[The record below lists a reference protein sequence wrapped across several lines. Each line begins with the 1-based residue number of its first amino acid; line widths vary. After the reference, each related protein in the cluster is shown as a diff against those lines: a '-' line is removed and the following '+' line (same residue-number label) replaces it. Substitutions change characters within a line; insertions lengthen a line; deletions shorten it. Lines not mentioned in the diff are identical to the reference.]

1 MTLSREAK
9 TMWDVVDKEKE
20 SWVLVWWADKND
32 GTKEKT
38 TYLEKDE
45 RISIYDSLNVHMAY
59 ETLNIY
65 WIEKQL
71 LICDI
76 RFGPMFPL
84 SRKHK

>member
-1 MTLSREAK
+1 M
-9 TMWDVVDKEKE
+9 M
-20 SWVLVWWADKND
+20 
-32 GTKEKT
+32 GQKEKT

-45 RISIYDSLNVHMAY
+45 RKSIYDSLNVHMAY

-76 RFGPMFPL
+76 RFGPMFP
-84 SRKHK
+84 SVQEAQIKSVAAYWASYNCGQV